1 MEVVIAQA
9 VVDKL
14 SGIVAQKVSEEIALV
29 CNFKEDF
36 EWLNANSTIISGCL
50 ASANSQAVQEK
61 PVKTWL
67 HHVQDVV
74 WDAEDIVEECAVRP
88 IYTSSV
94 TQSCVCN
101 PDELIFRYRMAKRIQ
116 EVKKRIRSV
125 MESGQQLELFQARL
139 HQPSSSAAGEAARKE
154 NRRLPFDSHPVGIEP
169 KLKSLRLMIDQSTVP
184 VIAVVGMAGAGKT
197 FLVRNVFERIDQ
209 GYEYKIWFSISQS
222 YTVRQLQMDLA
233 SYTNEIDKQNLND
246 LSENRRA
253 ELIHG
258 ALQGKKSLIVLDDVW
273 RAASENNIIERLGLP
288 IAPES
293 QCKVVVTSRDRKICE
308 KLRSLLYNVELLS
321 EEESWQLFCAHAFG
335 GEPPVYL
342 QEIAPKVSQRCG
354 NLPLALKIIGAS
366 LARCTEIRE
375 WDSKVDQLPEFS
387 GPNSDAVTHIFKL
400 SYDSLPPT
408 LKLCFSYVSF
418 FPEDERIDA
427 EYLINLW
434 IAEGFIPQ
442 GEDQWAVAWH
452 YLDQLANLCLLE
464 VEEDEYL
471 VKHCKIHDLVL
482 DLAIDI
488 SKEHQCKF
496 SVDDDFR
503 SARRILLRKKEIENK
518 DIVKGRASCPKS
530 LRTLSLYET
539 PIEIIEKKFVSPMR
553 LLRVLDLS
561 KTQISTLPPCVGK
574 LKILKLLNLSRTG
587 TKKVPECVRSLKS
600 HLFLDLSHCGLESL
614 PNWINKLKCLQ
625 HLNIIGCKGDLLSQ
639 MPKGIS
645 ELVALR
651 VLRSNNLKLS
661 VTEDGLLKL
670 EDVAKLTCL
679 QELSIEVKHAVED
692 GTFAQQLEMRHLS
705 VKSTLSSASAQPPN
719 LSRMRHLQTLK
730 LKKFAVPNWVFA
742 LHDLAHLEL
751 ANCECRNYPELQA
764 LPHLK
769 KLILDG
775 NRSCKNLPKGFGKPS
790 GFPKL
795 RFLHIQNFSHL
806 EELPDLEDRA
816 MAVLEE
822 FYVGFCPRV
831 SKVPEGLEWLTKL
844 RKVYYTGDRT
854 DGLNKS
860 RKIWDE
866 FRQNIE
872 DENGPRVKII
882 LTII

>member
-1 MEVVIAQA
+1 MEGVIAQA

-14 SGIVAQKVSEEIALV
+14 SGIIAQKESEEIALL

-36 EWLNANSTIISGCL
+36 EWLKAEFTIISDGL
-50 ASANSQAVQEK
+50 ACANSQAVQEE

-67 HHVQDVV
+67 HHVRNVA

-88 IYTSSV
+88 IYTSKWRKEFKKS
-94 TQSCVCN
+94 
-101 PDELIFRYRMAKRIQ
+101 
-116 EVKKRIRSV
+116 KKRIRSV
-125 MESGQQLELFQARL
+125 MESGQQLELFQARV

-197 FLVRNVFERIDQ
+197 FLVQNVFERIDQ
-209 GYEYKIWFSISQS
+209 GYEYKIWLSISQS

-233 SYTNEIDKQNLND
+233 SYTDEIDKQNLND

-354 NLPLALKIIGAS
+354 NLPLALKIIGALHGDKRVGLQS
-366 LARCTEIRE
+366 RSAA
-375 WDSKVDQLPEFS
+375 
-387 GPNSDAVTHIFKL
+387 G
-400 SYDSLPPT
+400 
-408 LKLCFSYVSF
+408 
-418 FPEDERIDA
+418 DERIDV
-427 EYLINLW
+427 EYPINLW

-488 SKEHQCKF
+488 SKEDQCKF
-496 SVDDDFR
+496 CVDDDFR

-518 DIVKGRASCPKS
+518 DIVKGRASRPKS

-587 TKKVPECVRSLKS
+587 TKK
-600 HLFLDLSHCGLESL
+600 
-614 PNWINKLKCLQ
+614 

-661 VTEDGLLKL
+661 FKEDGLLKL

-679 QELSIEVKHAVED
+679 QELRIEVKHAVED

-719 LSRMRHLQTLK
+719 LCRMRHLQTLK
-730 LKKFAVPNWVFA
+730 LKKFAVPNWVCA

-764 LPHLK
+764 LPHLE

-775 NRSCKNLPKGFGKPS
+775 NRSCKYVSDLQTLLS
-790 GFPKL
+790 L
-795 RFLHIQNFSHL
+795 RSCKFWTASFSL
-806 EELPDLEDRA
+806 GITIFQLYSDLPDLLASTNQTLQVTIGSDTKI
-816 MAVLEE
+816 
-822 FYVGFCPRV
+822 YVETWESRN
-831 SKVPEGLEWLTKL
+831 KTK
-844 RKVYYTGDRT
+844 TEQTQG
-854 DGLNKS
+854 
-860 RKIWDE
+860 
-866 FRQNIE
+866 RQIYQH
-872 DENGPRVKII
+872 V
-882 LTII
+882 T